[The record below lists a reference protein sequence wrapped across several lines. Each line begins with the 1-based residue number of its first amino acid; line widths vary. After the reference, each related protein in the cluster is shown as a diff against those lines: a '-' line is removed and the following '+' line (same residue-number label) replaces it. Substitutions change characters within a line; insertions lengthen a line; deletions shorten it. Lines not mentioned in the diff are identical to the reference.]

1 MSFNSLVFVLIYI
14 PLLFLAIYLCPVKY
28 RCITVLLFNI
38 IFYSYNGIINTI
50 LLLIV
55 SLFNYVF
62 GLLINKKKNICLLF
76 IFVAIDLVYLSFFK
90 YKNNYVL
97 PLGISFY
104 IFNSISY
111 VADIYKNKIEVE
123 RNILYYLCYSTL
135 FTHVSMGPI
144 ISYKEIKND
153 IRNINI
159 SLDNI
164 NVGFKRF
171 LFGLFKKVLIADN
184 LGKLYIS
191 LKNDNTSSLLLIISI
206 IVYGLQL
213 YIDFSSYSDMA
224 IGLGKCL
231 NINYSE
237 NFNYPYLATTIS
249 DFWRKWHISLSKFF
263 KEYVYIPLGGNR
275 NGLFSNVINILI
287 VWILTGVWHGNTIN
301 FIFWGMYYGIILL
314 LEKFVFKNLLN
325 KLPNYIKHVYVVIV
339 LFFGY
344 TLFANVSFV
353 EIKSFYINLF
363 TLPFISNNL
372 VFYLKENIVLIIIA
386 VILCFRLPNKFKNN
400 TTINVVSN
408 IAYTGLYILSI
419 AYMLSNSFMPF
430 LYSAF

>member
-1 MSFNSLVFVLIYI
+1 MSFNSLVFILIYI
-14 PLLFLAIYLCPVKY
+14 PLLFLAIYLCPIKY
-28 RCITVLLFNI
+28 RYITVLLFNI
-38 IFYSYNGIINTI
+38 IFYSYNGTINTI

-62 GLLINKKKNICLLF
+62 GLLINKKKNIYLLF
-76 IFVAIDLVYLSFFK
+76 IFVVIDLVYLSFFK

-104 IFNSISY
+104 IFNNVSY
-111 VADIYKNKIEVE
+111 VIDIYKNKIEVE

-164 NVGFKRF
+164 NMGFKRF

-231 NINYSE
+231 NINYAE
-237 NFNYPYLATTIS
+237 NFDHPYLATTIS
-249 DFWRKWHISLSKFF
+249 DFWRKWHISLSNFF

-275 NGLFSNVINILI
+275 VGIFRNIINIMI
-287 VWILTGVWHGNTIN
+287 VWLLTGIWHGSTVN
-301 FIFWGMYYGIILL
+301 FILWGLYYGIVLV
-314 LEKFVFKNLLN
+314 LEKFIFKNILN
-325 KLPNYIKHVYVVIV
+325 KTPNFIKRIYVICV
-339 LFFGY
+339 LFIGY
-344 TLFANVSFV
+344 ILFANTSFV
-353 EIKSFYINLF
+353 ELKTYMTNLF
-363 TLPFISNNL
+363 TLPFISNNSI
-372 VFYLKENIVLIIIA
+372 FYLKENLVLIIIA
-386 VILCFRLPNKFKNN
+386 IILCFKLPDKIKNN
-400 TTINVVSN
+400 KAINIVTNVVY
-408 IAYTGLYILSI
+408 IGLYILSI
-419 AYMLSNSFMPF
+419 AYMLSSSFTPF